1 MSGADI
7 AALML
12 RIAVGGTIMAH
23 GWNHAFGG
31 GKLPGTA
38 RWFESIGIRP
48 GRVHALMATVTELG
62 AGALLVLGLLT
73 PLAAGAVVG
82 TMLVALVANHLRN
95 GFFIFRPGEGYE
107 YVLMISLV
115 SIALGALGGAAR
127 RSTTPSA
134 CTFPDGPAWSSRPA
148 SAPAAPAWYSARPGA
163 PVTHERAAGAR
174 HRAVRDQD
182 SRGRGHARRRRLRRP
197 GYWPGPRRRDV
208 VTDAVGCRWCRSTG
222 RPAQ

>member
-7 AALML
+7 AALVL

-62 AGALLVLGLLT
+62 AGALLVLGFLT

-82 TMLVALVANHLRN
+82 TMLVALIANHLRN

-115 SIALGALGGAAR
+115 CVALGALGGGRASLDHAIGLHVPGWAGLLIAACAGAGGAALVLVT
-127 RSTTPSA
+127 S
-134 CTFPDGPAWSSRPA
+134 WRPEKT
-148 SAPAAPAWYSARPGA
+148 SAPA
-163 PVTHERAAGAR
+163 
-174 HRAVRDQD
+174 
-182 SRGRGHARRRRLRRP
+182 
-197 GYWPGPRRRDV
+197 
-208 VTDAVGCRWCRSTG
+208 
-222 RPAQ
+222 